1 MPPPGQEE
9 TAGLQQSSSPQ
20 NPNPDEFLW
29 SSSKAWL
36 SQNQEGAARDEEK
49 AEEKSDK
56 KAEEKS
62 DEKEEK
68 PDEKAQEKSD
78 EKAAEAKEGGSHDKA
93 QEATEENQD
102 DENHHGAWLWSP
114 EEQQQADWSDQWRAH
129 DGWSHW
135 SSWSWSA
142 S

>member
-1 MPPPGQEE
+1 MPPLGQEE
-9 TAGLQQSSSPQ
+9 TAGLQQSSSSQ

-78 EKAAEAKEGGSHDKA
+78 EKAAEAKEGGSHEGHGGESGGSGHPKSSSRQTGA
-93 QEATEENQD
+93 ISGAGPTGQAGPGQLPD
-102 DENHHGAWLWSP
+102 DQLLRSV
-114 EEQQQADWSDQWRAH
+114 
-129 DGWSHW
+129 
-135 SSWSWSA
+135 
-142 S
+142 